1 MSSTINIVFDN
12 VTDVMN
18 DTTASNG
25 VVANVTSSDE
35 REEEVYY
42 QKSMEFIFEVVL
54 LLAVGILGL
63 IGNISAIVLFARLEN
78 QLKFHRLMMTLSAF
92 DTLYVIVSILLF
104 ALPQLSKVYIDCG
117 AHQYILP
124 KALPFAQVRFVKYG
138 ADWAV
143 VVAQLDAWN

>member
-18 DTTASNG
+18 DTI
-25 VVANVTSSDE
+25 VANVTSSDE

-63 IGNISAIVLFARLEN
+63 IS
-78 QLKFHRLMMTLSAF
+78 
-92 DTLYVIVSILLF
+92 LLF
-104 ALPQLSKVYIDCG
+104 QRPTKRDLQGPQ
-117 AHQYILP
+117 P
-124 KALPFAQVRFVKYG
+124 KETKR
-138 ADWAV
+138 
-143 VVAQLDAWN
+143 

>member
-18 DTTASNG
+18 DTI
-25 VVANVTSSDE
+25 VANVTSSDE

-54 LLAVGILGL
+54 LLAVG
-63 IGNISAIVLFARLEN
+63 ISAIVLFARLEN